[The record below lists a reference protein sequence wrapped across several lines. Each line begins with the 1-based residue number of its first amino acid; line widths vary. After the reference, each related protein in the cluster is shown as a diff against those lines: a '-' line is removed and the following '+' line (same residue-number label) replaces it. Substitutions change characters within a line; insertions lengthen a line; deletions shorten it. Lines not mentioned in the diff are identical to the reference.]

1 MAFKSKTSTSI
12 GTSGSAT
19 TVTDTVGSGDTH
31 TIIGLSLSNKVTSN
45 ITVTASITKSGG
57 TLTYLVKDAT
67 VLPGG
72 ALVVIGGDQKL
83 VLEAGDIVQAY
94 ASAATS
100 ADAVLSYLV

>member
-12 GTSGSAT
+12 GTSGAAT
-19 TVTDTVGSGDTH
+19 TVTDTVAASTTH
-31 TIIGLSLSNKVTSN
+31 TIIGLSLSNKTTSN
-45 ITVTASITKSGG
+45 ITVTSSITKSGG

-83 VLEAGDIVQAY
+83 VLEAGDIVPGF
-94 ASAATS
+94 
-100 ADAVLSYLV
+100 

>member
-1 MAFKSKTSTSI
+1 MAFKSKTSSSI

-19 TVTDTVGSGDTH
+19 TVTDTVAASTTH
-31 TIIGLSLSNKVTSN
+31 TIIGLSLSNKTTSN

-72 ALVVIGGDQKL
+72 ALVVVGADQKL
-83 VLEAGDIVQAY
+83 VLEPNDIVQAY

-100 ADAVLSYLV
+100 ADAVVSYLV

>member
-1 MAFKSKTSTSI
+1 MAFKSKTSSSI
-12 GTSGSAT
+12 GTSGAAT
-19 TVTDTVGSGDTH
+19 TVTDTVGAGDTH

-45 ITVTASITKSGG
+45 ITVTASITKNAG

-83 VLEAGDIVQAY
+83 VLEPSDIVQAY

-100 ADAVLSYLV
+100 ADAVVSYLV